1 MQEKKLLR
9 EKMLALRAA
18 LPHSDKQRH
27 DHSICEQLL
36 LIVEEIGANR
46 VHTYLPMG
54 DEVDI
59 FPFIGAMLEKGLT
72 VVAPKSLKGR
82 RLENLVLHSL
92 SELETGIYGTSHPA
106 SGLVYEGGY
115 DLFIVPGLAFDRY
128 GNRIGYGAGYYDAFL
143 GSQPD
148 GLKLGVCYPFQL
160 LDALPSEPHD
170 VRLDRVLCSHAGKI
184 FTA

>member
-9 EKMLALRAA
+9 EKMLALRAGL
-18 LPHSDKQRH
+18 LPSDKRRH
-27 DHSICEQLL
+27 DHSICDQLWQL
-36 LIVEEIGANR
+36 VEETGASR

-82 RLENLVLHSL
+82 RMENLVLQSL
-92 SELETGIYGTSHPA
+92 SELEAGIFGTSHPA
-106 SGLVYEGGY
+106 SGLVYDGSY
-115 DLFIVPGLAFDRY
+115 DLFIVPGLAFDRQ

-143 GSQPD
+143 GSQPS
-148 GLKLGVCYPFQL
+148 GQKLGICYPFQV
-160 LDALPSEPHD
+160 LDELPAEGHD
-170 VRLDRVLCSHAGKI
+170 VRLDGVLWG
-184 FTA
+184 